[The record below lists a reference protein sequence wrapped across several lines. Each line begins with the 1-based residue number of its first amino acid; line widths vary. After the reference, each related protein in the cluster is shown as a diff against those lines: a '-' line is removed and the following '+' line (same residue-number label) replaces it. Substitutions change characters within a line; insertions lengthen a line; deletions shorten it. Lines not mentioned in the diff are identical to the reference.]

1 MILVLP
7 WISMLAAFA
16 MLFIPKEN
24 ERLLKSLTLTS
35 CAVSSLTVLALT
47 LQFNP
52 AQTGYQFL
60 QRFEW
65 IPSLGIHYQAGLDG
79 LNLTMCL
86 LNAIVSLAGA
96 FLSCSNK
103 ERLKSYLV
111 FYLILTG
118 ALYGVLTSL
127 NVFFLYLFYE
137 TTVIAVYPLISI
149 WGSGKKEYAA
159 IKMAL
164 FTATGAVI
172 ALYGFLV
179 LYHQAG
185 PQVFDLVW
193 LRDNAALLH
202 LSGDFQKSVI
212 PFLLIGFGIISSLWP
227 FHSWAPSGYGS
238 APASAAMLHAGVKV
252 GPYLILRFV
261 IPFLPEGFR
270 ASADCLAML
279 ATIGVLYAG
288 YAALQQKETGLMLG
302 FSGVSHLGYVFL
314 GLSALNVTAVSGAVL
329 LIFSHG
335 LLTACLFGINGV
347 LYEQTQKRGIS
358 EYGGLAKAAPFLS
371 VCLIMA
377 SMASLGMP
385 GFANFASEVL
395 IFIGAW
401 RTSPVLVAFAV
412 FGILVTAL
420 YLLRMVQSICYGP
433 MNPALAKFKDA
444 STWTERFPF
453 LLLLAGLLL
462 FGFWPQGLLKII
474 EPAVGVILS

>member
-1 MILVLP
+1 MILTLP

-24 ERLLKSLTLTS
+24 ERLLKSLTLAS
-35 CAVSSLTVLALT
+35 CTVSSLIVLALT
-47 LQFNP
+47 FQFVP
-52 AQTGYQFL
+52 AQAGYQFVH
-60 QRFEW
+60 RFEW
-65 IPSLGIHYQAGLDG
+65 LPSLGIHYQVGLDG

-96 FLSCSNK
+96 FLSCSSK
-103 ERLKSYLV
+103 DRLKTYLI

-127 NVFFLYLFYE
+127 NIFFLYLFYE
-137 TTVIAVYPLISI
+137 TTVIAVYPLIAV

-159 IKMAL
+159 LNMAI

-172 ALYGFLV
+172 ALYGLLM

-185 PQVFDLVW
+185 SQIFDLVW
-193 LRDNAALLH
+193 LRENAASLH
-202 LSGDFQKSVI
+202 LSGDLQKHVI
-212 PFLLIGFGIISSLWP
+212 PFLIIGFGIISSLWP
-227 FHSWAPSGYGS
+227 FHSWAPSGYAS

-261 IPFLPEGFR
+261 IPFLPEGFK
-270 ASADCLAML
+270 ASAECLAVL
-279 ATIGVLYAG
+279 AVIGILYAG
-288 YAALQQKETGLMLG
+288 YAALHQKETGWMLG

-314 GLSALNVTAVSGAVL
+314 GLSALNATAVSGAVL

-335 LLTACLFGINGV
+335 LLTACLFGLNGI
-347 LYEQTQKRGIS
+347 LYEQTHKRGIS
-358 EYGGLAKAAPFLS
+358 DYGGLAKTAPFLS

-395 IFIGAW
+395 IFIGTW
-401 RTSPVLVAFAV
+401 RTFPLLTGLAV
-412 FGILVTAL
+412 FGLLVTSL
-420 YLLRMVQSICYGP
+420 YLLRMIQNICYGP
-433 MNPALAKFKDA
+433 VNPALAKFKDA

-462 FGFWPQGLLKII
+462 FGLWPHGLLQFI
-474 EPAVGVILS
+474 EPAVGAILS